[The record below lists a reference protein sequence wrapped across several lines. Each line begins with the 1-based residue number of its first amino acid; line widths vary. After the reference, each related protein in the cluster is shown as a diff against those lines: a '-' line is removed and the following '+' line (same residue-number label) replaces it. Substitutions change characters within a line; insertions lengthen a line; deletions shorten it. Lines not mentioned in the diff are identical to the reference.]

1 MSFVKNEGLLE
12 NLSKKTLEY
21 KFLKITSEEEYLKY
35 YDLEK
40 QGKCRI
46 EYYYKQKNARN
57 ETEQVYFS
65 PSKQTHR
72 REGQQYQLKKTE
84 DSDAFESG
92 AFNHFKDLSIYRT
105 PIFQEFGS
113 SYNIKG
119 IKDDNGKEENL
130 KDYVFISG
138 FHKKSNDIIV
148 NAKKD
153 QLELCKAPRYK
164 SILDDLHGTTIYA
177 VRINDYGKIEI
188 KKVEFHQRNDKGYI
202 MLNDFSRKEEFEKEK
217 KDFEI
222 KKSNQIDVIINNKD
236 KLDEFL
242 VLDKK
247 STNVSVCATLT
258 SKSKFNHEEVK
269 NKTEEIIKSANE
281 YAAILEREK
290 KRLEN
295 SIPNIK
301 VLDQE
306 ITSDNLLAN
315 WMIIFKNINDP
326 AGGKRRKTKKSRKN
340 KRAKTYRRRK

>member
-1 MSFVKNEGLLE
+1 MSFVKIEELLE
-12 NLSKKTLEY
+12 KLSKKTLEY
-21 KFLKITSEEEYLKY
+21 RFLKITTEEEYLKY

-65 PSKQTHR
+65 PSLQTHR
-72 REGQQYQLKKTE
+72 REGKQYQLKKSE

-119 IKDDNGKEENL
+119 IKGEDDL

-188 KKVEFHQRNDKGYI
+188 KKVEFHQENSKGRI
-202 MLNDFSRKEEFEKEK
+202 MLIDFSRKEELEKQQ
-217 KDFEI
+217 KDFEE
-222 KKSNQIDVIINNKD
+222 KKNEQIAVIDDNTE
-236 KLDEFL
+236 KLNEFL

-247 STNVSVCATLT
+247 STNVTVCATLT
-258 SKSKFNHEEVK
+258 SKSKFNPGEVK

-295 SIPNIK
+295 SKPSIK
-301 VLDQE
+301 GLEQE

-315 WMIIFKNINDP
+315 WMIIFKNKKEP